1 MSDPDPLVDEPARAH
16 DAARELDC
24 LVMMG
29 TIAGRVAHEIN
40 NPLASIQNAFMLVK
54 DAIPPS
60 HPHYQYVGAIERE
73 IQRIATV
80 TRSLAE
86 TYRPEQDR
94 AVGVAVSTI
103 VADAARL
110 ASQTGG
116 VRVLVNHHGHL
127 TLAAPAGLMRH
138 AVHQTLALV
147 MQSADTAE
155 PISIDVHVDADC
167 LSVRIRYRPQAG
179 RSAEPPR
186 ERFPHRLVAAMGGT
200 IEFGRPEPGWQGV
213 ALQIPIV
220 ARTEGSE

>member
-1 MSDPDPLVDEPARAH
+1 MNDPDPLVDEPARAH
-16 DAARELDC
+16 DAARELEC

-40 NPLASIQNAFMLVK
+40 NPLASIQNAFLLVK

-103 VADAARL
+103 VGDAARV

-116 VRVLVNHHGHL
+116 IRVLVNHHGHM
-127 TLAAPAGLMRH
+127 TFAAPAGLLRH
-138 AVHQTLALV
+138 AVHQVLTLA

-155 PISIDVHVDADC
+155 PIRIDVHVDPDC
-167 LSVRIRYRPQAG
+167 LSVRIRYREAGQAI
-179 RSAEPPR
+179 EMPTD
-186 ERFPHRLVAAMGGT
+186 RFPHRLVAAMGGT
-200 IEFGRPEPGWQGV
+200 IEVRRPEPGWQGI
-213 ALQIPIV
+213 ALQIPVV
-220 ARTEGSE
+220 ARIEGSE

>member
-1 MSDPDPLVDEPARAH
+1 MNDPDPLVDEPARAD

-40 NPLASIQNAFMLVK
+40 NPLASIQNAFLLVK

-60 HPHYQYVGAIERE
+60 HPHYRYVGAIERE
-73 IQRIATV
+73 IQRIALV

-110 ASQTGG
+110 ASATGG
-116 VRVLVNHHGHL
+116 NRIVVRNHGHL
-127 TLAAPAGLMRH
+127 ALTAPAGLLRH
-138 AVHQTLALV
+138 TVHQVLTLVTQA
-147 MQSADTAE
+147 SDSSE
-155 PISIDVHVDADC
+155 PIGVDVQIDPDCISI
-167 LSVRIRYRPQAG
+167 RIRYREVGQAVE
-179 RSAEPPR
+179 SAKT
-186 ERFPHRLVAAMGGT
+186 RFPHRLVAAMGGT
-200 IEFGRPEPGWQGV
+200 IEFGSAGPGWQGV
-213 ALQIPIV
+213 ALHIPAV
-220 ARTEGSE
+220 ARTQGSE

>member
-1 MSDPDPLVDEPARAH
+1 MSDPDSLVDEPAREH

-40 NPLASIQNAFMLVK
+40 NPLASIQNAFLLVK
-54 DAIPPS
+54 DAIPLS

-86 TYRPEQDR
+86 IYRPEQDR

-116 VRVLVNHHGHL
+116 IRVVVNHHGYM
-127 TLAAPAGLMRH
+127 TFAAPAGLLRH
-138 AVHQTLALV
+138 AVHQILTLV
-147 MQSADTAE
+147 MQSSDSAE
-155 PISIDVHVDADC
+155 PIRVDVQVDTDC
-167 LSVRIRYRPQAG
+167 VSVRVRYREAG
-179 RSAEPPR
+179 RTVEPPR
-186 ERFPHRLVAAMGGT
+186 NRFPHRLIAAMGGT
-200 IEFGRPEPGWQGV
+200 IEFGQPESGWQQV
-213 ALQIPIV
+213 ALQIPVV
-220 ARTEGSE
+220 ARTQGSE

>member
-1 MSDPDPLVDEPARAH
+1 MSDPDPLADEPARAH
-16 DAARELDC
+16 DAARELEC

-29 TIAGRVAHEIN
+29 NIAGRVAHEIN

-73 IQRIATV
+73 IQRIAMV

-103 VADAARL
+103 VDDAARL

-116 VRVLVNHHGHL
+116 IRVLVTHHGQMRV
-127 TLAAPAGLMRH
+127 AAPAGLLRH
-138 AVHQTLALV
+138 AVHQALTLV
-147 MQSADTAE
+147 MQASDTSE
-155 PISIDVHVDADC
+155 PIRVDVQVDPDC
-167 LSVRIRYRPQAG
+167 LSVRIGYRESIRPVETPRDRY
-179 RSAEPPR
+179 
-186 ERFPHRLVAAMGGT
+186 PHRLVAAMGGT
-200 IEFGRPEPGWQGV
+200 IEFGEPDPGSKGV
-213 ALQIPIV
+213 ALQIPIA
-220 ARTEGSE
+220 ARTEGIE

>member
-1 MSDPDPLVDEPARAH
+1 MSDPDPLVDEPALEQ

-29 TIAGRVAHEIN
+29 TIAGRLAHEIN
-40 NPLASIQNAFMLVK
+40 NPLASIQNAFLLVK

-86 TYRPEQDR
+86 IYRPEQDR
-94 AVGVAVSTI
+94 ALGVAVSTI

-116 VRVLVNHHGHL
+116 VRVLVNHQGHM
-127 TLAAPAGLMRH
+127 TFAAPAGLLRH
-138 AVHQTLALV
+138 AVHQILAVV
-147 MQSADTAE
+147 MRASDGAE
-155 PISIDVHVDADC
+155 PIDVDVQVDTDC
-167 LSVRIRYRPQAG
+167 VSVRTRYCAAGQAV
-179 RSAEPPR
+179 EPPR
-186 ERFPHRLVAAMGGT
+186 DRFPHRLVAAMGGT
-200 IEFGRPEPGWQGV
+200 IKFGQPEPGWQDV
-213 ALQIPIV
+213 TLQIPI
-220 ARTEGSE
+220 AAHTEGSE